1 MVIHGLIDRSTVNGP
16 GARTAVF
23 LQGCS
28 LQCPGCQNPDT
39 HHRKSGTQMTYGA
52 LAEWILS
59 REGVTGV
66 TFSGGEPLEQ
76 LDDGLDLVIEILR
89 EVHSD
94 FSIGIFTGY
103 TLTELNAGKFRSTW
117 NAKTK
122 IANYKKAE
130 AWAWVKK
137 KIDWAVTGRYNQLQP
152 CNEPMRSSEN
162 QRCGGGAIGAA
173 GAGGAGWG
181 SAQVECHW
189 RAIGQRCSVLFIGRN
204 GGGNRARKRAV
215 SAAGRAGAT
224 GHSGGSEHPR
234 EHGAGLPRPE
244 PPFDNRI
251 ATK

>member
-1 MVIHGLIDRSTVNGP
+1 MIVHGLIDRSAVNGP
-16 GARTAVF
+16 GSRAVVF

-89 EVHSD
+89 EVHPD

-162 QRCGGGAIGAA
+162 QNIVHF
-173 GAGGAGWG
+173 
-181 SAQVECHW
+181 SARDLKARFPDQALELNIS
-189 RAIGQRCSVLFIGRN
+189 AN
-204 GGGNRARKRAV
+204 GMLAQITGFPQGV
-215 SAAGRAGAT
+215 TCEHAT
-224 GHSGGSEHPR
+224 
-234 EHGAGLPRPE
+234 
-244 PPFDNRI
+244 
-251 ATK
+251 T